1 MKIKFSCF
9 LFISLQFYLLHFK
22 TLFIVILSSSFFF
35 SGLKGV
41 YENVRDGQPSR
52 YYVQVFKN
60 NATYTLSEKFDSKDS
75 AANAFDKMAVSLGR
89 TRNFLN
95 KPENFDTYVK
105 QRDAELDLLV
115 VSIQSDA
122 VVAVIH
128 VSIVFYWFIP
138 LLLSSLKS

>member
-1 MKIKFSCF
+1 M
-9 LFISLQFYLLHFK
+9 
-22 TLFIVILSSSFFF
+22 
-35 SGLKGV
+35 
-41 YENVRDGQPSR
+41 
-52 YYVQVFKN
+52 QVFKN

-138 LLLSSLKS
+138 FLLSSLRA

>member
-1 MKIKFSCF
+1 MLFF
-9 LFISLQFYLLHFK
+9 LLL
-22 TLFIVILSSSFFF
+22 FFL

-105 QRDAELDLLV
+105 QRDAGKH
-115 VSIQSDA
+115 SKRRRSN
-122 VVAVIH
+122 VAVI
-128 VSIVFYWFIP
+128 IVRVVFIR
-138 LLLSSLKS
+138 